1 MLMKISLTAVAVGL
15 LSLCSVSGAEHL
27 DRGAIAVPRP
37 DGSVFISWRL
47 LASDA
52 ANAAFNVYRTEGDRR
67 TKLNSSPISNSCNFV
82 DRQSGDRVSAYAI
95 EETASSKAAEAVR
108 SSAEPRDTGYFR
120 LQLRDHDTAQKVG
133 LADLDGDGKLDYVVK
148 HPDFNTDPYQQPGY
162 WKKSEG
168 TYKLDA
174 YTSDGRFLWRH
185 DMGWSIEEGI
195 WHSPVVVYDLD
206 GDGKAEVF
214 CKGGEGDPRAPTGH
228 VKSGPEYL
236 LVLDGMTGKVKRQ
249 LPWPD
254 REGLDEYNYYCRNL
268 LGIAYLDGKQP
279 HLMVQRGTYRL
290 IKLQAYAPDLSL
302 KWFWQAAGE
311 YSRYRGQGM
320 HGMHA
325 VDVDEDG
332 RDEVIIGSA
341 VIDDNGKG
349 LWNFGKG
356 HPDVCYVADVDPSR
370 PGLEIFYGI
379 EPGRQSNTVCL
390 VEGRTGRILWG
401 SPEVT
406 VHVHGQGMVGD
417 IDPAHPGM
425 ECYAGEAKGGSGCW
439 LYSASG
445 ERLSDKS
452 LGELSPKAVYWL
464 DGTNKVFIVE
474 RTMFKWPR
482 DKVGQIEG
490 RIVAIADCFGDW
502 REEVLTALPGEIRVY
517 TTSVPATSR
526 RVCLMQDRLYRT
538 DVAMQTMGYFYPP
551 QLGGT
556 LLKE

>member
-1 MLMKISLTAVAVGL
+1 MVMKPSFTTILLGL
-15 LSLCSVSGAEHL
+15 LSLCSAPGAERL
-27 DRGAIAVPRP
+27 DRGAVAVSRP
-37 DGSVFISWRL
+37 EGSVLVSWRL
-47 LASDA
+47 LSSDPS
-52 ANAAFNVYRTEGDRR
+52 NARFNVYRIESSKR
-67 TKLNSSPISNSCNFV
+67 TKLNEAPVTSTCNFV
-82 DRQSGDRVSAYAI
+82 DREPGGNPGYIVEEMASGRT
-95 EETASSKAAEAVR
+95 EAATVITVKPGELA
-108 SSAEPRDTGYFR
+108 YFR
-120 LQLRDHDTAQKVG
+120 LQLRDGETAQKVG
-133 LADLDGDGKLDYVVK
+133 LADLDGDGKLDYLVK

-174 YTSDGRFLWRH
+174 YTSDGHFLWRH

-195 WHSPVVVYDLD
+195 WYSPIVVYDLD

-214 CKGGEGDPRAPTGH
+214 CKGGEGDPREPTGH

-236 LVLDGMTGKVKRQ
+236 LVLDGMTGKIKKR

-254 REGLDEYNYYCRNL
+254 RAGLDEYNYYCRNL
-268 LGIAYLDGKQP
+268 LGIAYLDGEHP

-290 IKLQAYAPDLSL
+290 IKLRAYDPGLNL

-325 VDVDEDG
+325 ADVDEDG

-349 LWNFGKG
+349 LWNLGKG
-356 HPDVCYVADVDPSR
+356 HPDVCYVADVDPTR

-390 VEGRTGRILWG
+390 VDAKTGRMLWG
-401 SPEVT
+401 NPEVT
-406 VHVHGQGMVGD
+406 VHVHSQGMVGD
-417 IDPAHPGM
+417 IDPEQPGM

-439 LYSASG
+439 LYSAAG

-464 DGTNKVFIVE
+464 DGPNKVFIVGK
-474 RTMFKWPR
+474 TMFKWPR
-482 DKVGQIEG
+482 EKIGQIQG

-502 REEVLTALPGEIRVY
+502 REEVVTALPGEIRVY
-517 TTSVPATSR
+517 ITSIPASTR

-556 LLKE
+556 LLR